1 MDNTRLYYL
10 IDRWLAEEL
19 TRVEL
24 VELNDAFNGT
34 EADVVAEQVQL
45 YMDAQLQVEQF
56 NFKPDLTAFHER
68 LAQKIA
74 EQEGTATETIK
85 VRRMPWVRYAA
96 AAAILFAIAT
106 TYFLL
111 QPKHEQ
117 PALAQTQTERFKND
131 VLPGK
136 PGTILRLAN
145 GKEILLD
152 TVQNGSAI
160 NGFTK
165 NANSLS
171 VDHSNVAF
179 ATVIVPKGKAI
190 QTITLADGSVITL
203 NAESSLTF
211 PTAFTKATREVSM
224 TGEVYFEV
232 MHDAINKP
240 FIVSTPTDKI
250 EVLGTHFNINAY
262 AGTKTTLL
270 EGKVKIGTAI
280 LKPGQQYSKG
290 KITVQDSETLE
301 QIMAWKNGMFRFNE
315 TTIHEIMDDVER
327 AYDVKVVYRGETS
340 RLHFSGAVPRTT
352 NVSELLK
359 KMELTKTVEFSIEGN
374 TVTVRPK

>member
-10 IDRWLAEEL
+10 IDLWLAEEL
-19 TRVEL
+19 TRKEL
-24 VELNDAFNGT
+24 VELNDMLNG
-34 EADVVAEQVQL
+34 ADADMVGEQVQL
-45 YMDAQLQVEQF
+45 YMDAKLQAEQF
-56 NFKPDLTAFHER
+56 NFQPDLTAFHER

-74 EQEGTATETIK
+74 EQEEASAEPIK
-85 VRRMPWVRYAA
+85 VRRMPWLRYAA

-111 QPKHEQ
+111 QPNKTDQ
-117 PALAQTQTERFKND
+117 TPTAQTQTERFKND
-131 VLPGK
+131 ILPGK

-171 VDHSNVAF
+171 VNDANVPS

-190 QTITLADGSVITL
+190 QTITLADGSLVTL

-224 TGEVYFEV
+224 TGEIYFEV
-232 MHDAINKP
+232 AHNATKP
-240 FIVSTPTDKI
+240 FFVSTPTDKI

-262 AGTKTTLL
+262 NSVKTTLL

-280 LKPGQQYSKG
+280 LKPGEQFAKG
-290 KITVQDSETLE
+290 KITPQDSETLE

-327 AYDVKVVYRGETS
+327 AYDVKVVYQGETS
-340 RLHFSGAVPRTT
+340 KLHFSGAVPRTA

-359 KMELTKTVEFSIEGN
+359 KMELTKTVEFSIDGN
-374 TVTVRPK
+374 TITVRPK

>member
-1 MDNTRLYYL
+1 MENTRLYYL

-19 TRVEL
+19 TRKEL
-24 VELNDAFNGT
+24 VELNDMLNG
-34 EADVVAEQVQL
+34 ADADQVGEEVQL
-45 YMDAQLQVEQF
+45 YMDAQLKAEQF
-56 NFKPDLTAFHER
+56 NFQPDLTAFHER
-68 LAQKIA
+68 LARKIA
-74 EQEGTATETIK
+74 EQEGTATESIK

-111 QPKHEQ
+111 QPKNEQ

-131 VLPGK
+131 ITPGK

-165 NANSLS
+165 DANSLS
-171 VDHSNVAF
+171 VNDANVPS

-190 QTITLADGSVITL
+190 QTITLADGSRVTL

-211 PTAFTKATREVSM
+211 PTAFTKATREVAM
-224 TGEVYFEV
+224 KGEVYFEV
-232 MHDAINKP
+232 AHNVAKP

-262 AGTKTTLL
+262 AGAKTTLL

-280 LKPGQQYSKG
+280 LKPGEQYTRG
-290 KITVQDSETLE
+290 KITAQDSETLE

-327 AYDVKVVYRGETS
+327 AYDVKVVYQGETS
-340 RLHFSGAVPRTT
+340 KLHFSGAVPRTA

-359 KMELTKTVEFSIEGN
+359 KMELTKTVEFSIDGN
-374 TVTVRPK
+374 SITVRPK

>member
-1 MDNTRLYYL
+1 MENTRLYYL

-19 TRVEL
+19 TRGEL
-24 VELNDAFNGT
+24 VELNNALNGT
-34 EADVVAEQVQL
+34 DSELVAEQVQL
-45 YMDAQLQVEQF
+45 YMDTQLKAEQF
-56 NFKPDLTAFHER
+56 NFQPDLTAFHTR
-68 LAQKIA
+68 LAEKIA
-74 EQEGTATETIK
+74 EQEGETIQAP
-85 VRRMPWVRYAA
+85 VRKLKWLRYAA

-111 QPKHEQ
+111 QPAKVEQ
-117 PALAQTQTERFKND
+117 PLSAQTQTQRFKND
-131 VLPGK
+131 VAPGK

-152 TVQNGSAI
+152 TVQNGSSL

-171 VDHSNVAF
+171 VNDATVAF

-190 QTITLADGSVITL
+190 QTIALPDGSSVTL

-211 PTAFTKATREVSM
+211 PTTFTKPTREVTM

-232 MHDAINKP
+232 THDAINKP
-240 FIVSTPTDKI
+240 FIAITPTDRI

-262 AGTKTTLL
+262 GGVKTTLL
-270 EGKVKIGTAI
+270 EGKVKIGTAV
-280 LKPGQQYSKG
+280 LKPGEQYARG
-290 KITVQDSETLE
+290 KITAQDTEALDE
-301 QIMAWKNGMFRFNE
+301 IMAWKNGMFRFNE
-315 TTIHEIMDDVER
+315 TSIHEIMEQVER
-327 AYDVKVVYRGETS
+327 AYDVKVVYEGGTD
-340 RLHFSGAVPRTT
+340 RLHFSGGVPRTA

-359 KMELTKTVEFSIEGN
+359 KMELTKTVEFSIEGD
-374 TVTVRPK
+374 TITVRPR